1 MKKIILIASI
11 IIAGISA
18 TSCESDITAL
28 NVDPKKPQVLPSETL
43 VASAQQ
49 VMLDQFL
56 TPSVNR
62 NITRMFVQQWT
73 QTTYTDESNYDM
85 NTRPIPRNHYNY
97 VMATSSAAANS
108 PGILPALRDAKNFL
122 AAEPEEATTKANKA
136 AIIEVLSVYSWANLV
151 DTYGNIPYFEAMKA
165 PAIIQPK
172 YDDGMAIYQD
182 LIKRLDAA
190 IAGINTGVGSYSNE
204 IFYQGNMTQWKKA
217 ANSLKFRLGVTLSDV
232 NYTLAKST
240 AESAYNSGLFTS
252 NADNLGLKAFPA
264 GQFSNPVYQDV
275 VQSGRNDYVPTAL
288 IVDMMNAKADPRREY
303 YFTKIGG
310 VYKGGVYGSNNNF
323 FAYSHMTSSKPG
335 DAGAG
340 GYMLISETAPGF
352 LLDYAEI
359 MFLRAEAAAR
369 GMVVGGTPADL
380 YAKAITAS
388 MDQYGIASAAPAYIL
403 ANPYNATNW
412 KKSIGE
418 EAWVAMFNRG
428 FQAWNFSRRLDNPVF
443 TNPSSSTVESV
454 PVRMKYSDQEYV
466 LNKANVT
473 AAATAIGGDKV
484 STKVFWDKF

>member
-1 MKKIILIASI
+1 MKKIILIASLM
-11 IIAGISA
+11 IAGFSA

-28 NVDPKKPQVLPSETL
+28 NVDPKKPQTLPSATL
-43 VASAQQ
+43 VASAEQ

-97 VMATSSAAANS
+97 VMSTSSAAANS
-108 PGILPALRDAKNFL
+108 PGILSALRDAKIFL
-122 AAEPEEATTKANKA
+122 ASESDEAASKANKA
-136 AIIEVLSVYSWANLV
+136 AVIEVLSVYAWANLV
-151 DTYGNIPYFEAMKA
+151 DTYGNIPYFDAMKA

-172 YDDGMAIYQD
+172 YDDGMAIYED
-182 LIKRLDAA
+182 LIKRLNSA
-190 IAGINTGVGSYSNE
+190 IASINTAAGSYSSE
-204 IFYQGNMTQWKKA
+204 IFYQGNMEKWKKA
-217 ANSLKFRLGVTLSDV
+217 ANSLKFRLGVTLSDF

-240 AESAYNSGLFTS
+240 AESAYQSGLFTS
-252 NADNLGLKAFPA
+252 NADNLGLKSFPT

-288 IVDMMNAKADPRREY
+288 IVDMMNAKSDPRRDY
-303 YFTKIGG
+303 YFTKIDG
-310 VYKGGVYGSNNNF
+310 VFKGGVYGSNNNF
-323 FAYSHMTSSKPG
+323 FAYSHMTSSKSG
-335 DAGAG
+335 DAGVG
-340 GYMLISETAPGF
+340 GYMLISETAPGY

-380 YAKAITAS
+380 YAEAITAS
-388 MDQYGIASAAPAYIL
+388 MDQYGIASAASAYIL

-428 FQAWNFSRRLDNPVF
+428 FQAWNFSRRLDYPVF
-443 TNPSSSTVESV
+443 TNPASSTVESV

-484 STKVFWDKF
+484 STKVFWDKY